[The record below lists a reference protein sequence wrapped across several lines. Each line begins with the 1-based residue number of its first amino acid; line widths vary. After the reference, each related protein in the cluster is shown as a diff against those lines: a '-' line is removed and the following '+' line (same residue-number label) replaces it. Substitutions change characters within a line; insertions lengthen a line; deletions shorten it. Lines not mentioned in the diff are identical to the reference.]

1 VQVVIVG
8 AGRLGRSLQALLART
23 GTEVPTVGRG
33 AVLPPADVV
42 LLCVPDREV
51 RSAAAAIPPGP
62 VLLHTAGALDLDVL
76 EPHPE
81 RGSLHPLM
89 TFPGPEVSLPDPT
102 TVPAA
107 VAGTPRALAAARALC
122 TQLGFV
128 AFEVPGDRRLYHAA
142 AVVAGN
148 LATFLATE
156 GAVLLRAA
164 GVAEPEARRV
174 LLPLAQ
180 QSLGNSIHGLRAALT
195 GPIARGDT
203 ATLAAHAVAM
213 REANLHEMAASYEL
227 LTRRAA
233 AAFAGSDET

>member
-1 VQVVIVG
+1 
-8 AGRLGRSLQALLART
+8 
-23 GTEVPTVGRG
+23 
-33 AVLPPADVV
+33 
-42 LLCVPDREV
+42 
-51 RSAAAAIPPGP
+51 
-62 VLLHTAGALDLDVL
+62 
-76 EPHPE
+76 
-81 RGSLHPLM
+81 
-89 TFPGPEVSLPDPT
+89 
-102 TVPAA
+102 
-107 VAGTPRALAAARALC
+107 
-122 TQLGFV
+122 
-128 AFEVPGDRRLYHAA
+128 
-142 AVVAGN
+142 VVAGN